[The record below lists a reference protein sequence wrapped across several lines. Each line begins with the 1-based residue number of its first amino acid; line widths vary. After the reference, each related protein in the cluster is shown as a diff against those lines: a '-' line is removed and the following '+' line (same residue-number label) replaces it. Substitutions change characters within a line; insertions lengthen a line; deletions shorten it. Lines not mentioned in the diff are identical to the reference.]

1 MHPIIFDLLIVLI
14 VLVSA
19 LWGRRKGFILTLCG
33 FLALFVAII
42 GAGVL
47 TNLLAKPVSLLAL
60 PYVENAL
67 KQAVQ
72 NVGVS
77 AAITGERGLYAT
89 VDQVLDL
96 MEQSDLLRGLTA
108 GVSQA
113 VSQGAVDM
121 TLDAVQ
127 GVSLFLAEQLT
138 RLVMFPL
145 FFILIML
152 VWTALS
158 RVLDLAFRM
167 PGLNFLNRTAGLL
180 LGFARGMLLAYVVCW
195 LLRDNYLP
203 QSVIDGGLLLPWFC
217 GSNPLLNISILNS

>member
-14 VLVSA
+14 VLAST
-19 LWGRRKGFILTLCG
+19 LLGRHRGFILTLCG

-47 TNLLAKPVSLLAL
+47 TNLLAEPVSLLAL

-67 KQAVQ
+67 MEAVE
-72 NVGVS
+72 NVGGSVT
-77 AAITGERGLYAT
+77 AEDLLYAT
-89 VDQVLDL
+89 IDQVLDL
-96 MEQSDLLRGLTA
+96 MEQSDLLKGLAA
-108 GVSQA
+108 GVAQA

-121 TLDAVQ
+121 TLDAAQ
-127 GVSLFLAEQLT
+127 AVSLFLAEQLT

-158 RVLDLAFRM
+158 HVLDLAFRL

-180 LGFARGMLLAYVVCW
+180 LGFARGVLLAYGLCW
-195 LLRDNYLP
+195 LLKDNYLP
-203 QSVIDGGLLLPWFC
+203 QSVIEGGLLLPWFC

>member
-1 MHPIIFDLLIVLI
+1 MTPIIFDLLIVLI
-14 VLVSA
+14 VLISA
-19 LWGRRKGFILTLCG
+19 LLGRHRGFILTLCG
-33 FLALFVAII
+33 VLALFVAII

-47 TNLLAKPVSLLAL
+47 TNLLAEPISRLAL
-60 PYVENAL
+60 PFVEDILMDAMN
-67 KQAVQ
+67 
-72 NVGVS
+72 S
-77 AAITGERGLYAT
+77 AGGEITLSAEGAIYAT
-89 VDQVLDL
+89 LDQVIGL
-96 MEQSDLLRGLTA
+96 MERSDLLRGLAA

-113 VSQGAVDM
+113 VSQGAVDV

-138 RLVMFPL
+138 RLIMFPL

-152 VWTALS
+152 IWTALS
-158 RVLDLAFRM
+158 HILDLAFRL

-180 LGFARGMLLAYVVCW
+180 LGFARGVLLAYGLCW
-195 LLRDNYLP
+195 LLKDSYLP

>member
-14 VLVSA
+14 VLIST
-19 LWGRRKGFILTLCG
+19 LLGRRKGFILTLCG
-33 FLALFVAII
+33 FLALFVALI

-60 PYVENAL
+60 PFVENAL
-67 KQAVQ
+67 DQVIQPTAEGAV
-72 NVGVS
+72 
-77 AAITGERGLYAT
+77 YAT
-89 VDQVLDL
+89 IDQVIAL
-96 MEQSDLLRGLTA
+96 MEQSDLLRPLAA

-113 VSQGAVDM
+113 VEQGVLDM
-121 TLDAVQ
+121 TLDAVHA
-127 GVSLFLAEQLT
+127 VAVFLAEQLT

-145 FFILIML
+145 FFLLIML
-152 VWTALS
+152 IWTVLS
-158 RVLDLAFRM
+158 HLLDLAFRL

-180 LGFARGMLLAYVVCW
+180 LGFARGVLLAYGLCW
-195 LLRDNYLP
+195 LLKDNYLP

>member
-14 VLVSA
+14 VLVST
-19 LWGRRKGFILTLCG
+19 LWGRHKGFILSLCG

-47 TNLLAKPVSLLAL
+47 TNLLAEPISRLAL
-60 PYVENAL
+60 PFVEDAL
-67 KQAVQ
+67 SRALETAGGELSLTADQLVALMGEYDLLKGLAAGVAQAAEQGILDVTLETFQAV
-72 NVGVS
+72 
-77 AAITGERGLYAT
+77 A
-89 VDQVLDL
+89 
-96 MEQSDLLRGLTA
+96 
-108 GVSQA
+108 
-113 VSQGAVDM
+113 
-121 TLDAVQ
+121 
-127 GVSLFLAEQLT
+127 LFLAEQLT

-158 RVLDLAFRM
+158 HVLDLAFRL

-180 LGFARGMLLAYVVCW
+180 LGFARGVLLAYGLCW
-195 LLRDNYLP
+195 LLKDNYLP

>member
-14 VLVSA
+14 VLIST
-19 LWGRRKGFILTLCG
+19 LLGRRKGFILTLCG
-33 FLALFVAII
+33 FLALFVALI

-60 PYVENAL
+60 PFVENTLDQVIQPTAE
-67 KQAVQ
+67 
-72 NVGVS
+72 GVV
-77 AAITGERGLYAT
+77 YAT
-89 VDQVLDL
+89 IDQVIAL
-96 MEQSDLLRGLTA
+96 MEQSDLLRPLAA

-113 VSQGAVDM
+113 VEQGVLDM
-121 TLDAVQ
+121 TLDAVHA
-127 GVSLFLAEQLT
+127 VAVFLAEQLT

-145 FFILIML
+145 FFLLIML
-152 VWTALS
+152 IWTVLS
-158 RVLDLAFRM
+158 HLLDLAFHL

-180 LGFARGMLLAYVVCW
+180 LGFARGVLLAYGLCW
-195 LLRDNYLP
+195 LLKDNYLP